1 VIDAILQ
8 LPVTHRGIV
17 EDIRHQ
23 GLRCMLAEKQ
33 WWFDEDAGTASYDEA
48 GGKFC
53 VATDQFIMR
62 SLELKTEKVPA
73 PSCLPKAI

>member
-1 VIDAILQ
+1 
-8 LPVTHRGIV
+8 
-17 EDIRHQ
+17 
-23 GLRCMLAEKQ
+23 MLAEKQ